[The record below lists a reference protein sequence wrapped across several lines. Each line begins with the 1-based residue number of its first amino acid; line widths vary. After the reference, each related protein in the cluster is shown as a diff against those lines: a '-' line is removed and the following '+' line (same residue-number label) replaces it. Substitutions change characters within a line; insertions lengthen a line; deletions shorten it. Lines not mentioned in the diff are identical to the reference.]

1 MAEYFVKMAGND
13 GADGLTELTAW
24 RTVPGISGANAV
36 ASGDI
41 INIEDGYEISGLQLS
56 LPANN
61 LTYRVFGKSTGK
73 FLSLKLPVFVTKVPQ
88 LFEQKI
94 VREPGVHEG
103 YWILHAGGITTQG
116 ALNYSSRTGCVVED
130 LQILD
135 SVNNSAAISIGSS
148 AQAQVGA
155 TLRRCQVINAK
166 QAVSNYRPN
175 TLIEY
180 CLFENTSDDGVVVAT
195 GATQSFHAGNFNTIR
210 YNNFINNGY
219 DTAAAIGD
227 AFQLNNST
235 GYQGTLTVNN
245 NYIYKPSGIKQG
257 FFLASMSNRVYIYN
271 NYFDGATSGTTQIG
285 LTELL
290 AGLKIYISGNY
301 WKQSKTNGNPFVRL
315 SGGALQN
322 GSELHITN
330 NFVDVEEHAGLFS
343 WGSDDAAPA
352 GAVYIRNNTVKGRAY
367 NGLSWS
373 ANIGLQTAGTIEVT
387 ASAVIENN
395 LLIGSSPVAFKLP
408 TGGLNDS
415 RWVFRNN
422 LVDGALAFAAVGIT
436 GTETTYTKDT
446 FEAGHSTATGNKEES
461 ATKNALEGEG
471 YFYGYG
477 KDMNGKAFYNP
488 PSTGCYEYERPRIPR
503 N

>member
-36 ASGDI
+36 VSGDI
-41 INIEDGYEISGLQLS
+41 INIEDGYEIHGLQLI

-88 LFEQKI
+88 LFKQKI

-103 YWILHAGGITTQG
+103 YWTLNAGGITSQG
-116 ALNYSSRTGCVVED
+116 ALNYGTRTGCVVED

-148 AQAQVGA
+148 AQAQIGA
-155 TLRRCQVINAK
+155 TLRRCQVVNAK

-180 CLFENTSDDGVVVAT
+180 CLFENTSDDGVIVAT
-195 GATQSFHAGNFNTIR
+195 GATQSFHAGNFNTVQ
-210 YNNFINNGY
+210 YNNFINIAY
-219 DTAAAIGD
+219 DATAAIGD
-227 AFQLNNST
+227 PFQLLAST
-235 GYQGTLTVNN
+235 GYQGTLTVAN
-245 NYIYKPSGIKQG
+245 NYTYKPSGVKQG
-257 FFLASMSNRVYIYN
+257 FMLADIAYRVYIYN
-271 NYFDGATSGTTQIG
+271 NYFDGVDTGSTQIG
-285 LTELL
+285 LTDVLTG
-290 AGLKIYISGNY
+290 AKVYIQNNY
-301 WKQSKTNGNPFVRL
+301 WTQAKTNGNPAIRIV
-315 SGGALQN
+315 GGVTEIN
-322 GSELHITN
+322 SEIYIQG
-330 NFVDVEEHAGLFS
+330 NFVDIPENAGLFS
-343 WGSDDAAPA
+343 WGSDNAAPA
-352 GAVYIRNNTVKGRAY
+352 GAVFIRNNRVRGIAH

-373 ANIGLQTAGTIEVT
+373 ATIGLQTAGTIG
-387 ASAVIENN
+387 ASASATVENN
-395 LLIGSSPVAFKLP
+395 LLEGASPVAFRLP

-422 LVDGALAFAAVGIT
+422 LADGAFNFAAVGT
-436 GTETTYTKDT
+436 YAQTVYTKIT
-446 FEAGHSTATGNKEES
+446 FEAGHSTATGNKEEA
-461 ATKNALEGEG
+461 ATQAALEAAG
-471 YFYGYG
+471 YFYGYV

-488 PSTGCYEYERPRIPR
+488 PSIGCYEYERPRNTR
-503 N
+503 A

>member
-1 MAEYFVKMAGND
+1 MAEYFVKMTGSD

-24 RTVPGISGANAV
+24 KTVPGISGANAV
-36 ASGDI
+36 VSGDI
-41 INIEDGYEISGLQLS
+41 INIEDGYEIHGLQLS

-103 YWILHAGGITTQG
+103 YWILHAGGITAFGTLTYG
-116 ALNYSSRTGCVVED
+116 SRTGCVVED

-148 AQAQVGA
+148 TQAQIGA

-166 QAVSNYRPN
+166 QGVANYRPN

-195 GATQSFHAGNFNTIR
+195 SATQSFHAGNFNTIR

-219 DTAAAIGD
+219 DTATAIGD
-227 AFQLNNST
+227 AFQLNNSS
-235 GYQGTLTVNN
+235 GYQGTLSVHN
-245 NYIYKPSGIKQG
+245 NYIYKPSGVKQG
-257 FFLASMSNRVYIYN
+257 FMLADLAYRVYIYN
-271 NYFDGATSGTTQIG
+271 NYFDGVETGSTQIG
-285 LTELL
+285 LKDIL
-290 AGLKIYISGNY
+290 SGTKVYVQNNY
-301 WKQSKTNGNPFVRL
+301 WTQVKTNGNPLVRL
-315 SGGALQN
+315 VGGVTEIN
-322 GSELHITN
+322 SELYITG
-330 NFVDVEEHAGLFS
+330 NFVDIPNNSGLFS
-343 WGSDDAAPA
+343 WGSESAAPA
-352 GAVYIRNNTVKGRAY
+352 GAVFIRNNRVRGIAH

-373 ANIGLQTAGTIEVT
+373 AVIALQTAGTIG
-387 ASAVIENN
+387 ASASATIENN
-395 LLIGSSPVAFKLP
+395 LLEGASPVAFRLP

-422 LVDGALAFAAVGIT
+422 LVDGAFNFAAVGT
-436 GTETTYTKDT
+436 YAQTVYTKIT

-461 ATKNALEGEG
+461 ATQAALEAAG
-471 YFYGYG
+471 YFYGWAT
-477 KDMNGKAFYNP
+477 DMNGKAFYNP
-488 PSTGCYEYERPRIPR
+488 PSIGCYEYERPRTSR
-503 N
+503 S